1 MKREELPNET
11 PREDLMREALKH
23 YEELATKACWH
34 RSDIPDAIRA
44 YYTPLP
50 PAEGAEAF
58 IRAKIADHKL
68 HDCYPTF
75 VPEMAQ
81 AMTEFAAQQ
90 QPTAEGAGDILE
102 KHMKLCSIQ
111 PINGGYPKF
120 VVLVAMTEFAEQ
132 LTTLYAQRIADKM
145 VEERLRDAFDAGMDY
160 DRMIHGNCIDG
171 VDFETWYNRLKS
183 RESHDSK
190 S

>member
-1 MKREELPNET
+1 MKEKKYIGSQEHF
-11 PREDLMREALKH
+11 EDEVN
-23 YEELATKACWH
+23 
-34 RSDIPDAIRA
+34 A
-44 YYTPLP
+44 YYDQQEMRDKYQQQQPQQSLP

-90 QPTAEGAGDILE
+90 QPTAEGAEDILE